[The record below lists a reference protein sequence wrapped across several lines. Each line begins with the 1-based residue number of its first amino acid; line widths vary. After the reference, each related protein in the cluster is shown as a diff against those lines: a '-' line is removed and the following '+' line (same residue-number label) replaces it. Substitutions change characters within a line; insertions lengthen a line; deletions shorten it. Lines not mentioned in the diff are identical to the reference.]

1 MVPLEGARG
10 RVGMEGEPG
19 IPSDRGLRMKLARPR
34 EEPIVRRRVVG
45 GGGQADS
52 PTTTT
57 LLRLRRNVVRV
68 VARSFVCASLSL
80 LALVLMGAA
89 AGSAQAS
96 GRAANGSRIDAG
108 WTDGRNL
115 TAL

>member
-80 LALVLMGAA
+80 LAWVLMGAA

-96 GRAANGSRIDAG
+96 GRAATR
-108 WTDGRNL
+108 
-115 TAL
+115 

>member
-52 PTTTT
+52 PTT

-80 LALVLMGAA
+80 LAWVLMGAA
-89 AGSAQAS
+89 AGSAQAC
-96 GRAANGSRIDAG
+96 GRAATR
-108 WTDGRNL
+108 
-115 TAL
+115 

>member
-57 LLRLRRNVVRV
+57 TLLRLRRNVVRV
-68 VARSFVCASLSL
+68 VARLCFALSPGL
-80 LALVLMGAA
+80 
-89 AGSAQAS
+89 GSYGS
-96 GRAANGSRIDAG
+96 GSRQCPSKRPCG
-108 WTDGRNL
+108 HTVVG
-115 TAL
+115 